1 MSGMDNTLPDGTLPD
16 GGPELPVAAAP
27 AAVRAQLLATEH
39 WSLLASR
46 STTQGEVLTRISM
59 FLTFTSASLLS
70 AALVGQATKFSDT
83 FVMFG
88 IIVLFLDLGIGLLT
102 QVRVMYVG
110 MEDLMYVIAMNR
122 LRAAYVD
129 LDPGLA
135 PYLMAGSHD
144 DQPGSRKT
152 YYFFGT
158 RSQGGHLAGSSMTFI
173 IAVNAALIALLSG
186 TLFVLPGIPVWLAVP
201 LAALCGLAFVIGSLV
216 RGYRRY
222 TAAWQGFA
230 PLSPTPPEEQAEG

>member
-1 MSGMDNTLPDGTLPD
+1 MSGMDNPHSGNGLPD

-83 FVMFG
+83 FVIFG
-88 IIVLFLDLGIGLLT
+88 IVVLFIDLGIGLLT

-110 MEDLMYVIAMNR
+110 LEDLMYVVAMNR
-122 LRAAYVD
+122 LRAAYVE

-135 PYLMAGSHD
+135 PYLMAASHD

-158 RSQGGHLAGSSMTFI
+158 RSQGGHVAGSSMTFI
-173 IAVNAALIALLSG
+173 IAVNAALIALLAG
-186 TLFVLPGIPVWLAVP
+186 TLLVLPGVPVGLAVP
-201 LAALCGLAFVIGSLV
+201 LAALCGLGFTFVSLL

-222 TAAWQGFA
+222 TAVWTGFA
-230 PLSPTPPEEQAEG
+230 PLSPTPPDDPSMG

>member
-1 MSGMDNTLPDGTLPD
+1 MSGMDDTLPD
-16 GGPELPVAAAP
+16 GGPDLPAQAAP

-70 AALVGQATKFSDT
+70 AALVGQATKFSET
-83 FVMFG
+83 FVLFG

-102 QVRVMYVG
+102 QVRVMYVS

-122 LRAAYVD
+122 LRAAYVE

-135 PYLMAGSHD
+135 RYLMAASHD

-152 YYFFGT
+152 YYFLGT
-158 RSQGGHLAGSSMTFI
+158 RSTGGHVAGSSMTFI

-186 TLFVLPGIPVWLAVP
+186 TLLVLPGIALGIAIP
-201 LAALCGLAFVIGSLV
+201 LAAVCGLAFLAGSL
-216 RGYRRY
+216 RRSYRRY
-222 TAAWQGFA
+222 TAAWQSFT
-230 PLSPTPPEEQAEG
+230 PVSPTPPGEQAQY

>member
-1 MSGMDNTLPDGTLPD
+1 MSGMDNTLSD
-16 GGPELPVAAAP
+16 GGPDVPAPAAS

-88 IIVLFLDLGIGLLT
+88 IVVLFIDLGIGLLT

-122 LRAAYVD
+122 LRAAYVE

-135 PYLMAGSHD
+135 RYLMAGSHD

-152 YYFFGT
+152 YYFFGP
-158 RSQGGHLAGSSMTFI
+158 RSQGGHVAGSSMTFI
-173 IAVNAALIALLSG
+173 ISVNAALIALLSG
-186 TLFVLPGIPVWLAVP
+186 TLLVLPGTPLGLAVT
-201 LAALCGLAFVIGSLV
+201 LAALCGLAFLFVSLA
-216 RGYRRY
+216 RSYRRY
-222 TAAWQGFA
+222 TAVWQAFT